1 MTPFDFVVANSNL
14 GTRADYAHYC
24 VMGKKREPEG
34 EPNDRPS
41 RTEEARQIA
50 EEYAKD
56 QREILKKL
64 RKPAN

>member
-1 MTPFDFVVANSNL
+1 
-14 GTRADYAHYC
+14 
-24 VMGKKREPEG
+24 MGKKREPEG